1 MCNEKPWK
9 YLQKKKSM
17 LKKVVWNGKGN
28 NEKYIT

>member
-1 MCNEKPWK
+1 MKNHENISK
-9 YLQKKKSM
+9 KKKSM